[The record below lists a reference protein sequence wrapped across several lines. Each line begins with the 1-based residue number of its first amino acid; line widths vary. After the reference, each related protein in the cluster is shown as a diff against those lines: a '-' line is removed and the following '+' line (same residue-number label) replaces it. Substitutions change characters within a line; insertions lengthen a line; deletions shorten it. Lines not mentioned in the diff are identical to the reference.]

1 MITAPPGP
9 APAAGSPPPA
19 ETEHRPATVELTVG
33 GMHCSACAIRIQG
46 ALASQ
51 PGVVSAAVNLAT
63 NKAFVAFDDTAVG
76 TDRLCEAVAGIGY
89 SATPV
94 EGGTSAGAPEHTEH
108 WFSRAAFAWVLSI
121 AAFSLAMFGPATA
134 AAGWT
139 VLVLAVAVE
148 LGGGWPFLRATVR
161 LARHGGT
168 SMDTLIAVGTLA
180 ALAVTA
186 VETIAL
192 GGRHVHLGGG
202 GAFAAKLH
210 GVMGPLIISIL
221 ATGRAVEERARDRAG
236 RAMHSLL
243 ALRPPTGR
251 VVSAV
256 DDDQGELVP
265 PESIPVAALV
275 RVRAGET
282 IPLDGVVVSG
292 WSAVDESMLTGEP
305 LPRDRGPESFV
316 TGGTRNGSGVL
327 VVRVGSIAAESVL
340 TRLQRL
346 VDEAQRDKAPLQR
359 IADRVSSIFVPVI
372 LLGSLLTFAAWWWAA
387 GNFGQAVLSGI
398 AVLLVACPCAMGL
411 ATPVAM
417 MVGCG
422 RASALGILIRSGDAL
437 EQLARADTVAFDKT
451 GTLTERAARV
461 TTVSPVSGLSPAELL
476 ELAAAVEADSD
487 HPIAAAIRA
496 AHVAGSVGSVGSVGA
511 VGSVGSVGAVSS
523 PSDEAGSPATSVAG
537 NRELPGI
544 GVEGVVGGRLVQ
556 VVRLDESLLP
566 SELSESVSERLSR
579 GETLVLVT
587 RDRAVVG
594 AIAVSTPV
602 RSEAA
607 AAVSHLRSMGLA
619 TTILSGDSEPAV
631 RTVASELGID
641 GYAAGLTASEKLEAI
656 HRLQEEHH
664 RVVMVGDGI
673 NDAPALAAA
682 DVGCAIGSG
691 TEAAIANSDL
701 ALLGNDLEGVPGAV
715 GVARSTLSIIQQNFG
730 WAMGYNLSALPLAA
744 AGLLDPL
751 VAAVAM
757 GLSSLIV
764 VLNSLRLMRLGR
776 SGLDRIQAPRVMR
789 GARGLALSVAVPI
802 VLFGGATAIGQV
814 VSPARGQPLLP
825 TLPSIVDVA
834 LPGGASAEVYLNSG
848 DAGVNG
854 FHLVLERA
862 GNAVDTTGVQV
873 TATHIGL
880 APNPIRMALL
890 STGHYL
896 GYTVLATGTWHFAV
910 RVMIDG
916 RWDSFSVP
924 RQLH

>member
-1 MITAPPGP
+1 
-9 APAAGSPPPA
+9 
-19 ETEHRPATVELTVG
+19 
-33 GMHCSACAIRIQG
+33 
-46 ALASQ
+46 
-51 PGVVSAAVNLAT
+51 VSAAVNLAT
-63 NKAFVAFDDTAVG
+63 NKAFVAYDDASVG

-89 SATPV
+89 TASPV
-94 EGGTSAGAPEHTEH
+94 EAGASPGAPEHTEH
-108 WFSRAAFAWVLSI
+108 WLGRAAFAWALSI
-121 AAFSLAMFGPATA
+121 AAFALAMFGPATA

-265 PESIPVAALV
+265 PESIPVGALV
-275 RVRAGET
+275 RVRSGET

-327 VVRVGSIAAESVL
+327 VVRVGSIASESVL

-437 EQLARADTVAFDKT
+437 EQLARADMVAFDKT

-461 TTVSPVSGLSPAELL
+461 TTVSPIIGLTPVELL

-496 AHVAGSVGSVGSVGA
+496 AHVTGSVSGAGGSVSSTGA
-511 VGSVGSVGAVSS
+511 VTSA
-523 PSDEAGSPATSVAG
+523 SDQTPAPAASVAG
-537 NRELPGI
+537 NRELPGL
-544 GVEGVVGGRLVQ
+544 GVEGVVGGHLVQ
-556 VVRLDESLLP
+556 VIRLDESQLP
-566 SELSESVSERLSR
+566 SELSARVSEGLSR

-631 RTVASELGID
+631 RTVATELGID
-641 GYAAGLTASEKLEAI
+641 GYAAGLTASEKLDAI
-656 HRLQEEHH
+656 HRMQEEHH

-691 TEAAIANSDL
+691 TEAAIANSDV

-764 VLNSLRLMRLGR
+764 VLNSLRLTRLGR

-802 VLFGGATAIGQV
+802 VLFGGATAVGQV

-825 TLPSIVDVA
+825 TLPSIVDVG
-834 LPGGASAEVYLNSG
+834 LPGGATAEVYLNSG
-848 DAGVNG
+848 NAGVNG
-854 FHLVLERA
+854 FHLVVERG
-862 GNAVDTTGVQV
+862 GNAVDTTGVKV
-873 TATHIGL
+873 TATQSGL

-896 GYTVLATGTWHFAV
+896 GYTVLSTGTWHFAV